1 MSLLQYDFE
10 CKRINRNKL
19 SNKESEDNDV
29 KKPYINNKS
38 FNSKWLAEFSWL
50 RYDENK
56 KRMYVCSI
64 RKKINLLQKEQ

>member
-38 FNSKWLAEFSWL
+38 FNSKWLA
-50 RYDENK
+50 
-56 KRMYVCSI
+56 
-64 RKKINLLQKEQ
+64 